1 MKPDISPYPAGT
13 ILIPDAGIVLAGP
26 YLPRLWS
33 VLGLVKEQAFVDS
46 AAAERAAHLMRFIV
60 FGDTQPDEPASALNG
75 LLCGLPFAATGN
87 EHAAGF
93 VISAREREVIDGMLA
108 AMIAHWNALEH
119 TSIDGLRET
128 FLQRKGR
135 LVRGEGCWTL
145 KVEPAAFDMLLDQ
158 LPWGYAA
165 CKFPWMPEVLHVS
178 WR

>member
-1 MKPDISPYPAGT
+1 MKPDIFPYPAGT

-33 VLGLVKEQAFVDS
+33 VLGLVKDQAFVDV
-46 AAAERAAHLMRFIV
+46 AAAERATRLMRFIV
-60 FGDTQPDEPASALNG
+60 FGDTQPDEPASALNR
-75 LLCGLPFAATGN
+75 LLGGLPLAASGN
-87 EHAAGF
+87 ERAGSF